1 MFSALCK
8 FKVIPLV
15 KVKAL
20 DTDDALHVAE
30 ALSAGGLP
38 VMELSFRRYS
48 DSKAIRIISEKFPD
62 FWIGAGGILN
72 KDQLLRAV
80 DAKAKFAMSPGVNPE
95 TIREASRRN
104 IIYAPGACNPT
115 DIEMIILNGSV
126 DFQFFPAEQ
135 AGGIEMLKAIIE
147 PFEHLPLEI
156 YAKGG
161 IGEDRMAEYLEIH
174 QVTAV
179 GAEWIVEND
188 AILAKDW
195 TKITE
200 TAKRAR
206 AKAEEA
212 FLHKK

>member
-15 KVKAL
+15 KVKDL
-20 DTDDALHVAE
+20 SPDDAIHIAE
-30 ALSAGGLP
+30 ALIAGGLP

-48 DSKAIRIISEKFPD
+48 DSKAIRAISDKFPD
-62 FWIGAGGILN
+62 FWIGAGGILS

-80 DAKAKFAMSPGVNPE
+80 EAKAKFAMSPGVNPD

-104 IIYAPGACNPT
+104 IIYAPGVCTPT
-115 DIEMIILNGSV
+115 DIEMIILNGSI
-126 DFQFFPAEQ
+126 DFQFFPAEPS
-135 AGGIEMLKAIIE
+135 GGIEMLKAIIE

-161 IGEDRMAEYLEIH
+161 IPENKIKDYLKIP

-179 GAEWIVEND
+179 GAEWIVDNAVIQNKE
-188 AILAKDW
+188 W
-195 TKITE
+195 SKITE
-200 TAKRAR
+200 AAQKAR
-206 AKAEEA
+206 SIAQG
-212 FLHKK
+212 